1 MDYSF
6 KFTFNFNSIRL
17 YTTKFS
23 SFDNLIILSVGY
35 GGMNAGSLKRKVR
48 PKRTVKFHTHKGNQQ
63 TSEDTTGISTNG
75 MTEIH
80 VISQTQNLDAIDAGV
95 LLNPTR
101 PVEMTSVQT
110 SITEATNPL
119 SLQYLLTDA
128 FNNLES
134 GREAVLLAKK
144 NVDAAGKDVAKV
156 EGNVINAERN
166 VVVAETYVDR
176 AEKNV
181 ADEEYSVKMG
191 KQMVASAGE
200 CVNNAKES
208 VIKAERKF
216 IKAYAEVQKIH
227 NEHAV
232 LEENLRDLQR
242 SRAAC
247 CVVELEEETAQKA
260 NCEEKL
266 AKAKND
272 AADLY
277 QRLREERG
285 ELKDR
290 EAELARREAALAHRE
305 AALAHRRAELARRE
319 AELARRVDELAQRKA
334 ELEECKTELKAC
346 REALTKYTTELEDR
360 QITQDRFSLE
370 VTTQEA
376 ELDRLLKS
384 RPSKDS
390 FV

>member
-1 MDYSF
+1 
-6 KFTFNFNSIRL
+6 
-17 YTTKFS
+17 
-23 SFDNLIILSVGY
+23 
-35 GGMNAGSLKRKVR
+35 
-48 PKRTVKFHTHKGNQQ
+48 
-63 TSEDTTGISTNG
+63 
-75 MTEIH
+75 
-80 VISQTQNLDAIDAGV
+80 
-95 LLNPTR
+95 
-101 PVEMTSVQT
+101 
-110 SITEATNPL
+110 
-119 SLQYLLTDA
+119 
-128 FNNLES
+128 
-134 GREAVLLAKK
+134 
-144 NVDAAGKDVAKV
+144 
-156 EGNVINAERN
+156 
-166 VVVAETYVDR
+166 
-176 AEKNV
+176 
-181 ADEEYSVKMG
+181 MG